1 MNLQTHELTNL
12 QTHELTNLQTHELTN
27 SCPNKLT
34 NSQTQPSQNEQAP
47 SADVALGAFVLKK
60 GGHLL
65 SRIALQYHR
74 RRRA

>member
-1 MNLQTHELTNL
+1 MNSQTY
-12 QTHELTNLQTHELTN
+12 
-27 SCPNKLT
+27 KLT
-34 NSQTQPSQNEQAP
+34 NSQAHELMSSQTHKLIPSQNEQAL
-47 SADVALGAFVLKK
+47 SATFALRACVLKK

>member
-1 MNLQTHELTNL
+1 MNLQTHELTN
-12 QTHELTNLQTHELTN
+12 
-27 SCPNKLT
+27 SI
-34 NSQTQPSQNEQAP
+34 SQNEQAP

>member
-1 MNLQTHELTNL
+1 MNLQTHELVNL
-12 QTHELTNLQTHELTN
+12 PTY
-27 SCPNKLT
+27 KLT
-34 NSQTQPSQNEQAP
+34 TSQNEQAP
-47 SADVALGAFVLKK
+47 SAKRRARGCRMKK

>member
-1 MNLQTHELTNL
+1 MNLQTH
-12 QTHELTNLQTHELTN
+12 
-27 SCPNKLT
+27 KL
-34 NSQTQPSQNEQAP
+34 NPSQNAKAP

>member
-1 MNLQTHELTNL
+1 MNLETNKRMNSQTHELIA
-12 QTHELTNLQTHELTN
+12 
-27 SCPNKLT
+27 
-34 NSQTQPSQNEQAP
+34 SQNEQAP
-47 SADVALGAFVLKK
+47 SADVALGALVLKK

>member
-1 MNLQTHELTNL
+1 MNLQTH
-12 QTHELTNLQTHELTN
+12 
-27 SCPNKLT
+27 KL
-34 NSQTQPSQNEQAP
+34 NPSQNEQAP
-47 SADVALGAFVLKK
+47 CADVALGAFVLKK

>member
-1 MNLQTHELTNL
+1 MNSQTY
-12 QTHELTNLQTHELTN
+12 
-27 SCPNKLT
+27 KLT
-34 NSQTQPSQNEQAP
+34 NSQAHELMSSQTHKLNPSQNAKAP